1 MTPLLEVDSLEMAFS
16 TGAGDIKCLDR
27 VSLHVNQGEIL
38 CIVGESGSGKSVTLL
53 SVMGLLGE
61 NGKITGGKVV
71 FDGQELLNLPE
82 EELDRIR
89 GSKMT
94 MIFQDAMASLNPL
107 FTIGNQIMEAMRI
120 HMNLDRKTAKERAL
134 LLLDKVGLPDPSSIM
149 NKYPHTL
156 SGGMRQRAMIAM
168 ALACDP
174 KLLIADEPTTALD
187 VTIQAQILDLMKSL
201 QSRVNTSIILI
212 THNLGVVASIANK
225 VAVMYGGK
233 IVESGLVDE
242 IFYHAQHPY
251 TLGLIASIPKVH
263 ETASELKTIP
273 GTPPDLIDPPKG
285 CPFAPRWEKAR
296 KVCQQYQPEYT
307 QISSTHRSA
316 CWLQHPLVKKQA
328 ENTSEK
334 ESRDE

>member
-16 TGAGDIKCLDR
+16 TDAGDIKCLDR

-71 FDGQELLNLPE
+71 FDGQELLGLPE
-82 EELDRIR
+82 KEFDRIR

-120 HMNLDRKTAKERAL
+120 HLDLDRKAARERAL

-168 ALACDP
+168 ALACNP

-187 VTIQAQILDLMKSL
+187 VTIQAQIMELLRNLRDELHM
-201 QSRVNTSIILI
+201 SIILI
-212 THNLGVVASIANK
+212 THDMGLVAEMADR
-225 VAVMYGGK
+225 VMVMYAGQ
-233 IVESGLVDE
+233 IVEEAGVLDL
-242 IFYHAQHPY
+242 FKKPGHPY
-251 TLGLIASIPKVH
+251 TQALLKSIPSIRDK
-263 ETASELKTIP
+263 EERELLTND
-273 GTPPDLIDPPKG
+273 GTVPEHYGEITGCRFANRCPYAIDG
-285 CPFAPRWEKAR
+285 CEREQRLVEIEGNHGTRCWRRSDIRER
-296 KVCQQYQPEYT
+296 MT
-307 QISSTHRSA
+307 QVSGG
-316 CWLQHPLVKKQA
+316 
-328 ENTSEK
+328 N
-334 ESRDE
+334 

>member
-27 VSLHVNQGEIL
+27 VSLHVNPGEIL

-71 FDGQELLNLPE
+71 FDGQELLHLPD

-187 VTIQAQILDLMKSL
+187 VTIQAQIMELLRNLREELHM
-201 QSRVNTSIILI
+201 SIILI
-212 THNLGVVASIANK
+212 THDMGLVAEMADR
-225 VAVMYGGK
+225 VMVMYAGQ
-233 IVESGLVDE
+233 IVEEAGVLDL
-242 IFYHAQHPY
+242 FKKPGHPY
-251 TLGLIASIPKVH
+251 TQALLKSIPSIRDKEERELLTIKGTVPEH
-263 ETASELKTIP
+263 YGEITGCRFANRCPYMADGCDLEQSLVEIEDSHGVRCWRAEEIREKKTQAS
-273 GTPPDLIDPPKG
+273 G
-285 CPFAPRWEKAR
+285 R
-296 KVCQQYQPEYT
+296 
-307 QISSTHRSA
+307 
-316 CWLQHPLVKKQA
+316 
-328 ENTSEK
+328 N
-334 ESRDE
+334 

>member
-1 MTPLLEVDSLEMAFS
+1 MSSLLEVENLEINLLTQNGTVKAVRGVSLSLEPKDTLA
-16 TGAGDIKCLDR
+16 
-27 VSLHVNQGEIL
+27 
-38 CIVGESGSGKSVTLL
+38 IVGESGSGKSMMVKGIMKLLPKTGRVAGQVT
-53 SVMGLLGE
+53 
-61 NGKITGGKVV
+61 
-71 FDGQELLNLPE
+71 FDGKDITNLN
-82 EELDRIR
+82 DRQMR
-89 GSKMT
+89 KLNGSEIS
-94 MIFQDAMASLNPL
+94 MIFQDPMTSLNPTM
-107 FTIGNQIMEAMRI
+107 TIGKQIIEILSEHKKMSSRQM
-120 HMNLDRKTAKERAL
+120 KERAL
-134 LLLDKVGLPDPSSIM
+134 EFLGLVGISFPEKRFSQ
-149 NKYPHTL
+149 YPHQL
-156 SGGMRQRAMIAM
+156 SGGMRQRVVIAI
-168 ALACDP
+168 ALACNP
-174 KLLIADEPTTALD
+174 KVLVADEPTTALD

-251 TLGLIASIPKVH
+251 TLGLIASIPKIH

-285 CPFAPRWEKAR
+285 CPFAPRCEKAR